1 MFYDY
6 ICHECEI
13 VKEVNH
19 GMMEDPE
26 ILCEECGEIIKRIVT
41 GGAGTHY
48 KGHGWAGEQNKFK
61 GAQSNVTKTS
71 MKANINAVGER

>member
-13 VKEVNH
+13 VKEVSH
-19 GMMEDPE
+19 GMMEEPE
-26 ILCEECGEIIKRIVT
+26 ILCDNCGKVIKRIVS

-48 KGHGWAGEQNKFK
+48 KGHGWTLEGSKFR
-61 GAQSNVTKTS
+61 GDHANVTKTS